1 VKQILLG
8 VVLGALLVGF
18 VVHVRS
24 ERERRAPAVPVPAA
38 NSARTSGADGSK
50 TDAKPQPA
58 SFSQTP
64 IIVVTAPVRVER
76 LSLETEALGT
86 ARANESVD
94 VTAKVSNLVTAV
106 RFADGQQ
113 VRSGQVLVELD
124 GKEARADLAA
134 AEAALT
140 ESRSQYKRS
149 RELFTTRVLSEA
161 QLEQIEA
168 TLKGN
173 DARVAA
179 ARARVADTVIIA
191 PFSGRVGLRRVSVG
205 SLVGPGTVITTL
217 DDTSTIKLD
226 FAVSENYLPSLT
238 VNLPISARSVAYPGR
253 VFDGRVGSI
262 DSRVDQSTRSLT
274 VRALL
279 PNRDGLLKPGMFM
292 TVNLS
297 RGESDAL
304 VVPEEALVPEAGD
317 VYVYVVKSGST
328 VEKRIVKTGQ
338 RRVGTVEIVAG
349 LAAGDSVV
357 IEGTQKL
364 RDGAPVSMQAPAAP
378 VQASSVTPA
387 ERT

>member
-1 VKQILLG
+1 VKQLLLG
-8 VVLGALLVGF
+8 VVLGALIVAF
-18 VVHVRS
+18 VAHVRS
-24 ERERRAPAVPVPAA
+24 ERGRRAPAVAAAPANA
-38 NSARTSGADGSK
+38 ASAGAPTSR
-50 TDAKPQPA
+50 DATKA
-58 SFSQTP
+58 AGTSFSQTP
-64 IIVVTAPVRVER
+64 IAVVTAPVRIER

-106 RFADGQQ
+106 HFAEGQQ

-124 GKEARADLAA
+124 GKEARADLAVA
-134 AEAALT
+134 DAALT

-149 RELFTTRVLSEA
+149 QELYSTRVLSEA

-168 TLKGN
+168 TLKAN

-191 PFSGRVGLRRVSVG
+191 PFAGRIGLRRVSVG
-205 SLVGPGTVITTL
+205 SLISPGTVITTL

-226 FAVSENYLPSLT
+226 FTVSETYLPSLT
-238 VNLPISARSVAYPGR
+238 SSLPISARSVAYPGR
-253 VFDGRVGSI
+253 VFTGRVGSV
-262 DSRVDQSTRSLT
+262 DSRVDPNTRSIT

-279 PNRDGLLKPGMFM
+279 PNADGVLKPGMFM

-304 VVPEEALVPEAGD
+304 VVPEEALVPESGD
-317 VYVYVVKSGST
+317 VYVFVVKGGSV
-328 VEKRIVKTGQ
+328 VEKRAVKTGQ
-338 RRVGTVEIVAG
+338 RRVGAVEIVAG

-364 RDGAPVSMQAPAAP
+364 RDGARVALQAAPAP
-378 VQASSVTPA
+378 VQASSATPA

>member
-24 ERERRAPAVPVPAA
+24 ERERRAPAVPAA
-38 NSARTSGADGSK
+38 AASSARTTGAGGAK
-50 TDAKPQPA
+50 TDAKPQTA
-58 SFSQTP
+58 AFSQTP

-149 RELFTTRVLSEA
+149 RELYSTRVLSEA

-205 SLVGPGTVITTL
+205 SLVSPGTVITTL

-253 VFDGRVGSI
+253 VFDGHVGSV
-262 DSRVDQSTRSLT
+262 DSRVDPSTRSLM

-279 PNRDGLLKPGMFM
+279 PNRDGVLKPGMFM

-338 RRVGTVEIVAG
+338 RRVGAVEIVAG